1 MTRRIPCGTYHRRGR
16 EGCTSHHTR
25 VDFLDSILKMY
36 IQKVK
41 QGNANMIE
49 ALEASIRDEKAKI
62 GEGKKT
68 QNMLR
73 RQIDAAK
80 NQLKVLT
87 RQKIAELMR
96 KPDQEK
102 MINETYD
109 ALEAECYGKIRGL
122 ESQLDLITISFSVLW
137 ILRNIRNTFPT
148 AKAMRRS
155 AVSAT
160 GCAGKTGC
168 PYRHLQRAK
177 AVV

>member
-1 MTRRIPCGTYHRRGR
+1 
-16 EGCTSHHTR
+16 
-25 VDFLDSILKMY
+25 MY
-36 IQKVK
+36 IQKAK

-160 GCAGKTGC
+160 DCAGKTGC
-168 PYRHLQRAK
+168 PLSHPARSAANSMPNGTRSGKGQAISK
-177 AVV
+177 S

>member
-1 MTRRIPCGTYHRRGR
+1 
-16 EGCTSHHTR
+16 
-25 VDFLDSILKMY
+25 MY

-49 ALEASIRDEKAKI
+49 ALGASIRDEKAKI

-155 AVSAT
+155 AMSAT
-160 GCAGKTGC
+160 GCAEKMGC
-168 PYRHLQRAK
+168 PLLRPARSAASSTLNGTRSGKGQAISK
-177 AVV
+177 S

>member
-1 MTRRIPCGTYHRRGR
+1 
-16 EGCTSHHTR
+16 
-25 VDFLDSILKMY
+25 
-36 IQKVK
+36 
-41 QGNANMIE
+41 MIE
-49 ALEASIRDEKAKI
+49 TLEASIRDEKAKI

-73 RQIDAAK
+73 RRIDAAK

-102 MINETYD
+102 MINETCD

-137 ILRNIRNTFPT
+137 ILRSIRSTFPT
-148 AKAMRRS
+148 AKATRRS
-155 AVSAT
+155 AASAT
-160 GCAGKTGC
+160 GCVGKMGC
-168 PYRHLQRAK
+168 PLSRPARSAASSTPNGTRSGKGQATSK
-177 AVV
+177 S